1 MIPDHKQVITE
12 FKAKPYYGSVVH
24 FLKAAVAISII
35 TWLLVSGKID
45 LTAIRHVLSPKSIAI
60 CWGALLI
67 SYLITSYRWKTLLET
82 QGIRVSGNDAFRL
95 TLVGVFFSYVLPG
108 GVSGDL
114 VKAYYVAQK
123 SRDLRWK
130 CGVSVVIDRFIGMA
144 GLILLSF
151 FMLLFD
157 WDDVANQPQLM
168 AMQLLLGILFLLLIF
183 IGAVIFS
190 ETFYVK
196 MTNFLRSIDV
206 RFGEK
211 PMRFF
216 EACHGY
222 GAYRMTIIKCLALS
236 LVGHVVAILVFVHVG
251 DFIGESVSIFA
262 YFYCVPVALILSS
275 IPIAPGGIGV
285 GQAAFYFV
293 FNLYLGRVTDL
304 GPTLVTV
311 YQLIVFTFG
320 LLGAYYYLQIKK
332 MVTDVATDP

>member
-1 MIPDHKQVITE
+1 MIPDHNKVITE
-12 FKAKPYYGSVVH
+12 LKAKPYYGTVVH
-24 FLKAAVAISII
+24 FLKVGVAFTIVS
-35 TWLLVSGKID
+35 WLLISGKID
-45 LTAIRHVLSPKSIAI
+45 LSAIRHVLSPKSITI
-60 CWGALLI
+60 CWGALLL
-67 SYLITSYRWKTLLET
+67 SYLITSYRWKALLAT
-82 QGIRVSGNDAFRL
+82 QDIKVTGRDAFRL

-114 VKAYYVAQK
+114 VKAYYVAQN

-130 CGVSVVIDRFIGMA
+130 CGISVVIDRFIGMA

-157 WDDVANQPQLM
+157 WEEVSSQPQLVS
-168 AMQLLLGILFLLLIF
+168 MQLLLGFLLLVLIF
-183 IGAVIFS
+183 LGAVIFS
-190 ETFYVK
+190 EIFYVK
-196 MTNFLRSIDV
+196 MTTFLRSIDV

-211 PMRFF
+211 PIRFF
-216 EACHGY
+216 EACHAY
-222 GAYRMTIIKCLALS
+222 GAHRTTILKCLALS
-236 LVGHVVAILVFVHVG
+236 FAGHVLAIAVFIHVG

-293 FNLYLGRVTDL
+293 FNLYLGHKTDL

-320 LLGAYYYLQIKK
+320 LLGAFYYLQVKK
-332 MVTDVATDP
+332 QVSNVATEP